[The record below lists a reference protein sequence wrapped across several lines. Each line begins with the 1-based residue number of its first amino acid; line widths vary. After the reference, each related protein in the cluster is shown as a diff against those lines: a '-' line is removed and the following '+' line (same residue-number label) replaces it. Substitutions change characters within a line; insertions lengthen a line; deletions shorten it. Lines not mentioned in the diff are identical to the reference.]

1 MYSTLSPDEFWIIE
15 NWYRASAT
23 APQFD
28 SGFPEGGLA
37 IWWVD
42 MTTNAVALIRRSAPG
57 MHPLEQPVYP
67 MTGEL
72 FAANDPFTR
81 TDAVLVP
88 QYGTGFAVVRRISP
102 TGPNMYAEL

>member
-1 MYSTLSPDEFWIIE
+1 
-15 NWYRASAT
+15 
-23 APQFD
+23 
-28 SGFPEGGLA
+28 
-37 IWWVD
+37 